1 MFDIE
6 LAKLPPPK
14 PARAAAASSTP
25 NGVSGFDTQTASAI
39 VGRSSR
45 PAEMIVQLR
54 PPNLGTRNEYGM
66 RSVAPTRLGIEMSQ
80 KISPVLRSN
89 PASGS
94 VTATIDHSC
103 HTTKPRNSAKI
114 DQLRLR
120 RAIGRPTVSHW
131 VSSSGFQWS
140 IQRPGRVARACVV
153 GSGARAGSTCGGAV
167 LRVSVIGASGGVGHG
182 WSSCSR
188 RYWRRVSATRS
199 GRKPC
204 VSSCSPEAA
213 RPVRS
218 SSHIDPVSPLDD
230 RRDEPG
236 HAESLA

>member
-25 NGVSGFDTQTASAI
+25 NGVSGFDTQTANAI

-54 PPNLGTRNEYGM
+54 PPNFGTRNEYGM

-89 PASGS
+89 PAAGS

-103 HTTKPRNSAKI
+103 QTTNPRNSAKI
-114 DQLRLR
+114 DQRRLR
-120 RAIGRPTVSHW
+120 RAMARPSVAHCTSF
-131 VSSSGFQWS
+131 SGSQLS
-140 IQRPGRVARACVV
+140 IHRPGLVASAGASV
-153 GSGARAGSTCGGAV
+153 SGACGGATCGGAV
-167 LRVSVIGASGGVGHG
+167 LTVSVIGASRGVGHG
-182 WSSCSR
+182 
-188 RYWRRVSATRS
+188 VELV
-199 GRKPC
+199 KPTLL
-204 VSSCSPEAA
+204 AA
-213 RPVRS
+213 CFRGSVRS
-218 SSHIDPVSPLDD
+218 
-230 RRDEPG
+230 
-236 HAESLA
+236 

>member
-14 PARAAAASSTP
+14 PARAAATSSTP

-80 KISPVLRSN
+80 KISPVPRSN
-89 PASGS
+89 PAFGS

-103 HTTKPRNSAKI
+103 QTTNPRNSAKI
-114 DQLRLR
+114 DQRRLR
-120 RAIGRPTVSHW
+120 RAMARPSVAHCT
-131 VSSSGFQWS
+131 SSSGSQWS
-140 IQRPGRVARACVV
+140 IHRPGLVASAGVV
-153 GSGARAGSTCGGAV
+153 GLGGSGGGATCGGAV
-167 LRVSVIGASGGVGHG
+167 LTVSVIGASGGVGHG
-182 WSSCSR
+182 
-188 RYWRRVSATRS
+188 VELVMPTLL
-199 GRKPC
+199 
-204 VSSCSPEAA
+204 AA
-213 RPVRS
+213 CFRGSVRS
-218 SSHIDPVSPLDD
+218 
-230 RRDEPG
+230 
-236 HAESLA
+236 